1 MKKLLTIV
9 AICGICVS
17 MLVGQTSSR
26 CGTLHEVQSTPGT
39 FFTKEIANASVTERM
54 VVTIPV
60 VVHVV
65 WNKAEENI
73 SKEQILSQIAVLNK
87 DFSASN
93 SQISS
98 VPILFQPLIAD
109 VGFQFCLASK
119 APDGQATTG
128 IVRVQTNNNIGIGGT
143 SAIHHS
149 SQGGSDAWNPDKY
162 LNIWVAKFAG
172 NIGGIAS
179 FPGEG
184 PADEQGVEINYKQ
197 FGTTGTATNPPY
209 NLGRTCTHE
218 IGHYFNLE
226 HLWGPNANSC
236 CNEDDGV
243 ADTPV
248 SCEDYLDECP
258 TGTTFSC
265 TAPDM
270 WMNFMNYT
278 DDACMAMFTMGQK
291 LRMYDALNNFR
302 AGLLNSDGCQ
312 AVASVEEL
320 DGAELVIY
328 GNPTRG
334 QLRVEIKSKAAQPW
348 RLQLVNALGQPVV
361 ENTILP
367 NQPASI
373 DCQAVGSGVYF
384 LVASQN
390 EIRVVRRVVVL

>member
-1 MKKLLTIV
+1 MKKLLTVV
-9 AICGICVS
+9 AICGFCS
-17 MLVGQTSSR
+17 AMLIGQTPSR
-26 CGTLHEVQSTPGT
+26 CGTLHESATDPSG
-39 FFTKEIANASVTERM
+39 FFPKEIPSVTERM

-73 SKEQILSQIAVLNK
+73 SKEQILSQIEVLNK

-98 VPILFQPLIAD
+98 VPLLFQPLIAD
-109 VGFQFCLASK
+109 VGFHFCLASK
-119 APDGQATTG
+119 DPNGNATSG
-128 IVRVQTNNNIGIGGT
+128 IVRTQTTNNLGIGGT

-149 SQGGSDAWNPDKY
+149 SQGGSDAWNPNKY

-184 PADEQGVEINYKQ
+184 PVNEQGVEINYKQ
-197 FGTTGTATNPPY
+197 FGTVGTATNPPY

-243 ADTPV
+243 ADTPT

-278 DDACMAMFTMGQK
+278 NDACMAMFSTGQK

-312 AVASVEEL
+312 AVATVEVP
-320 DGAELVIY
+320 DGVDLVIY
-328 GNPTRG
+328 GNPVHG
-334 QLRVEIKSKAAQPW
+334 QLNFEIKSPTALPW
-348 RLQLVNALGQPVV
+348 RVQLKNALGQPVFDKYMV
-361 ENTILP
+361 ANT
-367 NQPASI
+367 SSVI
-373 DCQAVGSGVYF
+373 DCQGFGSGVYF

-390 EIRVVRRVVVL
+390 GAQIVRRVVIF